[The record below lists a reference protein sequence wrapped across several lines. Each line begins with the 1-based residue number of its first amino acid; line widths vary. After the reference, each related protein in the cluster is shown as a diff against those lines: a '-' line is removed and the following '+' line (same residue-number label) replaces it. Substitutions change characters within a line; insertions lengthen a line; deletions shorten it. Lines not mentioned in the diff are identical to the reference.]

1 MTSHMQSFI
10 DGLEIPF
17 EGEQKGKQYIVEMPD
32 SNSFSRVFNLISI
45 NKNLHIKGDSKA
57 TDTETEF
64 RYTDGEYDVVLVAD
78 YDADIYRL
86 IVEVE

>member
-1 MTSHMQSFI
+1 MTNHMQEFI
-10 DGLEIPF
+10 ESLEIPY
-17 EGEQKGKQYIVEMPD
+17 EGEEKGKQYIIELPN

-45 NKNLHIKGDSKA
+45 NKELHIKGESKA
-57 TDTETEF
+57 TDMETEF

-78 YDADIYRL
+78 YDADIYRM